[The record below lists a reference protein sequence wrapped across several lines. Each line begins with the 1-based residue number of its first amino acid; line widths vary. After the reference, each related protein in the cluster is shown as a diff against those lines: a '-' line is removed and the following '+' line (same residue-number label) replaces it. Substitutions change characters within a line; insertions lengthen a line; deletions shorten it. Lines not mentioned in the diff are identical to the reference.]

1 MASRKAA
8 HPSHPE
14 RGMRPLKALLSLE
27 EALAALG
34 EAARPVEGSERVPLT
49 EARGRVLARDLVA
62 PGDVP
67 PFRRAAMD
75 GYAVRAG
82 DTFGAS
88 AQKPRRL
95 KRVDDVHAGEAA
107 RVPVGPGECVQ
118 IATGAPM
125 PEGADAVVMV
135 EETEAEG
142 DEVLVYSGLHP
153 GANVSPA
160 GEDIRRG
167 TAVLRAGAPLD
178 PSRIGVLAA
187 LGLANAEVFRRP
199 AVAVIPSGDEVVPP
213 GRPLGPGQIHDVNTY
228 TLSALVAEHGGAPRL
243 FPPVPDEV
251 EAVREVFGRAFREC
265 DLVVATG
272 GSSVGARDLMVEVL
286 GSMGRVLFHGIAVK
300 PGKPTLAAVVE
311 GKIALGMP
319 GYPTSCLT
327 NGYGI
332 LVPLLRRIARLPPWE
347 PRVLRLP
354 LSKRVVSPVGRFQFL
369 PVKVKDGKAVPAFKE
384 SGAIT
389 SMSEADGW
397 VEIPANVDLI
407 DRGEEVEVKLFGN
420 CTPSAPHK

>member
-1 MASRKAA
+1 MASRKS
-8 HPSHPE
+8 SHD
-14 RGMRPLKALLSLE
+14 GKMHPLKALLSLE
-27 EALAALG
+27 EALAALR
-34 EAARPVEGSERVPLT
+34 EAARPVEGRGEVPLL

-75 GYAVRAG
+75 GYAVRAR

-88 AQKPRRL
+88 TQKPKKLRL
-95 KRVDDVHAGEAA
+95 VDDVHAGEPAQ
-107 RVPVGPGECVQ
+107 VPVKPGQCVQ

-135 EETEAEG
+135 EDTEAERG
-142 DEVLVYSGLHP
+142 GVLVYSGLHP

-160 GEDIRRG
+160 GEDIRK
-167 TAVLRAGAPLD
+167 GARILAARTLLD
-178 PSRIGVLAA
+178 PSRTGVLAA
-187 LGLANAEVFRRP
+187 LGLAEAEVFRRP
-199 AVAVIPSGDEVVPP
+199 VVAVIPSGDEVVPP

-228 TLSALVAEHGGAPRL
+228 TLSTLVEEHGGVPRV
-243 FPPVPDEV
+243 FPPVPDEAG
-251 EAVREVFGRAFREC
+251 AVRETFGRAFREC

-286 GSMGRVLFHGIAVK
+286 GSMGRILFHGIAVK
-300 PGKPTLAAVVE
+300 PGKPTLAAVVD

-327 NGYGI
+327 NGYGV
-332 LVPLLRRIARLPPWE
+332 LVPLLRKIARLPPWE
-347 PRVLRLP
+347 PRLLRLP

-369 PVKVKDGKAVPAFKE
+369 PVKVQDGKAVPAFKE

-397 VEIPANVDLI
+397 VEIAANVDLI
-407 DRGEEVEVKLFGN
+407 DRGEIVEVKLFG
-420 CTPSAPHK
+420 